1 MDTYPMPIKHR
12 RNSTTGQAMIFATI
26 AIGATVLASA
36 TIAGLLIL
44 YQLRQ
49 AGDFSSSAVAIFA
62 ADAGTEFGLYNFYQS
77 STTYQEAPPTL
88 RNDGVNLV
96 VDCLD
101 DRGDIVDC
109 GIIGD
114 SNAVLLRALGTY
126 RGTTRAFL
134 LQLDVATSTFP

>member
-1 MDTYPMPIKHR
+1 
-12 RNSTTGQAMIFATI
+12 MIFATI
-26 AIGATVLASA
+26 AIGGTVLAAA
-36 TIAGLLIL
+36 TIAGLLVL

-77 STTYQEAPPTL
+77 TSTKQESTL
-88 RNDGVNLV
+88 TLSNTDTGLAL
-96 VDCLD
+96 DCLD
-101 DRGDIVDC
+101 DAGDVVGC
-109 GIIGD
+109 GIVGNT
-114 SNAVLLRALGTY
+114 SATLLRTLGTY